1 MPTTYFFP
9 QTTSNLPTQNVE
21 TLKAIW
27 RTIDA
32 DSCPHIYNFHLHT
45 VHSDGQLQP
54 ESVIDQALALKL
66 RGLAITDHHTVKGY
80 EIAHNYL
87 QSHQTSGQSL
97 PQLWTGVEITS
108 LLLNTEVHILGYG
121 FNPHHGAIVPYLQ
134 GDAPVKLNAG
144 ADRVIAAIHQA
155 GGLVVLAHPERYQKP
170 ATELIPEAVTLGIDG
185 VETYYA
191 YKNVSPWTPT
201 PHKTATVKAL
211 SEQYNLFNTCG
222 TDTHGLNLLKR
233 V

>member
-1 MPTTYFFP
+1 MPQTYFFP
-9 QTTSNLPTQNVE
+9 QTASDLATQDIE

-32 DSCPHIYNFHLHT
+32 DSCPHTYNFHLHT
-45 VHSDGQLQP
+45 VCSDGQLQP
-54 ESVIDQALALKL
+54 EAVIDQALALKL
-66 RGLAITDHHTVKGY
+66 KALAITDHHTVKGY

-87 QSHQTSGQSL
+87 QSYQNSGQSL

-121 FNPHHGAIVPYLQ
+121 FDPNHGAIVPYLQ
-134 GDAPVKLNAG
+134 GDAPVKSNAA

-155 GGLVVLAHPERYQKP
+155 GGLVVLAHPERYHTP
-170 ATELIPEAVTLGIDG
+170 ATELIPEAVILGIDG

-191 YKNVSPWTPT
+191 YKNVFPWTPT
-201 PHKTATVKAL
+201 PQKTANVKAL
-211 SEQYNLFNTCG
+211 SEQYHLFNTCG
-222 TDTHGLNLLKR
+222 TDTHGLSLLKR